1 MIVVGA
7 LAMPLPDP
15 LGYAAPVWVLQGLS
29 YFTLSLHLLA
39 MNFTIGACLLL
50 IWTHFRNRA
59 GHAGVKHFFGSSLP
73 LGMSYVITLGVPP
86 LLFVQ
91 VLYGQLFYS
100 SSVLIG
106 ALWILVIPAVLIA
119 YAAFYYHKLQREA
132 RPRYQWAV
140 VAVATTLLLCVGYI
154 YVNNLTLS
162 MSPDKWLRIYE
173 AHPGGGILHHGEPT
187 VPSRYLLFLSGA
199 FAAAG
204 VALLW
209 RGAFLFR
216 WGYDTE
222 ANQSQKLGFRA
233 FLLSPMLW
241 IIAASW
247 VYSSRPEDIKA
258 MFVFDSTTVLL
269 AVGVVSALVAI
280 AFAYLSVGR
289 RNLLFPLLS
298 SLGIFGGM
306 VCTVVF
312 RDQVRLEYIK
322 PYLDIAS
329 IPVNAQWGMLALF
342 LMALVVALALL
353 VVLMVKVLPKIAE
366 GARERLEKTIAAGRT

>member
-1 MIVVGA
+1 MIVAGA
-7 LAMPLPDP
+7 IAMPPSDP
-15 LGYAAPVWVLQGLS
+15 LGYAAPVWILQSLS
-29 YFTLSLHLLA
+29 YFTLSAHLLA

-50 IWTHFRNRA
+50 IWTHFRNRPE
-59 GHAGVKHFFGSSLP
+59 HAGVRRFFGSSLP

-100 SSVLIG
+100 SSVLVG
-106 ALWILVIPAVLIA
+106 ALWIMVIPAVLIA
-119 YAAFYYHKLQREA
+119 YAAFYYHKLQRET
-132 RPRYQWAV
+132 RPRYQWTV
-140 VAVATTLLLCVGYI
+140 VAVAAALLLCVGYI

-162 MSPDKWLRIYE
+162 MSPEKWLRVYE

-204 VALLW
+204 MALLW
-209 RGAFLFR
+209 RGALLIR

-222 ANQSQKLGFRA
+222 ANQSQKLGFNA
-233 FLLSPMLW
+233 FLLSPVLW

-247 VYSSRPEDIKA
+247 VYSSRPTEIDA
-258 MFVFDSTTVLL
+258 MFEFGSTTTLL
-269 AVGVVSALVAI
+269 VVGMISALVAT
-280 AFAYLSVGR
+280 AFAYLSVGK
-289 RNLLFPLLS
+289 RNLLYPLLS

-306 VCTVVF
+306 VCMVVF

-322 PYLDIAS
+322 PYFDIVS

-342 LMALVVALALL
+342 LVALLIALALL
-353 VVLMVKVLPKIAE
+353 IVLMVKVLPKIAE
-366 GARERLEKTIAAGRT
+366 SARERLEKTIAAS